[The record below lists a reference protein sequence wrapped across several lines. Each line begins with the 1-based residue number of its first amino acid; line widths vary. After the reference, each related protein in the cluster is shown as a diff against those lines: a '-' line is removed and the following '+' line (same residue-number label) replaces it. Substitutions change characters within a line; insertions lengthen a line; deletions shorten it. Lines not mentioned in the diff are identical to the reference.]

1 MIIHETNEQNIGI
14 YLKTE
19 WRLHKGKNPTNFS
32 WKTVNVWGKDIQAVL
47 AKFWSTGYHHSHRH
61 RVGWKRGPAHP
72 QTTSRARGTVVFL
85 LLTQAAPWEEVP
97 DQGTCSHGLVGSCF
111 PGGGPPPRMGHA
123 VTFRGAEYLLCPG
136 GFGTNILTWS
146 SEQPV

>member
-1 MIIHETNEQNIGI
+1 MLGSASQLTALMTELETAALKLHHLFPSRCVVGSCCQNGC
-14 YLKTE
+14 
-19 WRLHKGKNPTNFS
+19 R
-32 WKTVNVWGKDIQAVL
+32 
-47 AKFWSTGYHHSHRH
+47 STSAHSHRH

-85 LLTQAAPWEEVP
+85 LLTQAAPREEVP
-97 DQGTCSHGLVGSCF
+97 DQSTCSHGLVGSCL
-111 PGGGPPPRMGHA
+111 PGGGPPQRMGHA